1 MTDQPPQAEPERPL
15 LQPDPLLA
23 PDPLLQLVARVPRE
37 VQTLIE
43 AEAKLA
49 SAEIRHN
56 LQRLAVAFALI
67 LAGGIVFGIAGISS
81 LGAIVAALAPVVGPV
96 WSAIITAIVALVA
109 GGALMAAGIS
119 RMRNGP
125 LAPRRSITN
134 IQKHIESLKRKTD
147 GTAKG

>member
-1 MTDQPPQAEPERPL
+1 MTDLP
-15 LQPDPLLA
+15 PDPPPA
-23 PDPLLQLVARVPRE
+23 SAADPLLQLVARVPRE
-37 VQTLIE
+37 VQELVE
-43 AEAKLA
+43 AEVRLA
-49 SAEIRHN
+49 SAEMRSN

-67 LAGGIVFGIAGISS
+67 LAGGIVFGIAGISV
-81 LGAIVAALAPVVGPV
+81 LGAVVAALAPVVGPV

-109 GGALMAAGIS
+109 GGALMAAGIL

-125 LAPRRSITN
+125 LAPRQSITN